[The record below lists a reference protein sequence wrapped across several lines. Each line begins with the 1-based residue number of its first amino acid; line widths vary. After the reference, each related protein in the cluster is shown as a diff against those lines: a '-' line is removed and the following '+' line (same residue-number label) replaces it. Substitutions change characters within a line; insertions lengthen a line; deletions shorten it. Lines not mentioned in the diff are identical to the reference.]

1 MLMTKSRYEIPN
13 FQIATLPQRHKN
25 EYPFY
30 LVFIKWAFGAFGRI
44 FPKAAAKAAFRIF
57 TTPRSRAVHRQTDKI
72 IESVHKFELDYGKTK
87 LQCYEWGIGEHI
99 VLLVHGWESR
109 GTALRGFV
117 PGLLAQG
124 FRVVTFDGPAHGDSG
139 GQRTN
144 LPEFAGAVK
153 TVLQHIGAVHG
164 IITHSF
170 GGSTTSF
177 ALAHLDNS
185 ISVEKL
191 VLIAVPA
198 STRKVVADFAKLI
211 NLPNR
216 ALQALKAMIH
226 ERLKGLHFHE
236 TDLIVSLGKAR
247 VGEVLVVH
255 DKFDPS
261 VPFES
266 AEDIFEKYDHANLLV
281 TQGHGHFLLM
291 KQPEVI
297 RRILNFINGS
307 EDGFSS

>member
-1 MLMTKSRYEIPN
+1 MEMTKFRYEIPN
-13 FQIATLPQRHKN
+13 FQLATLPQRHKN

-30 LVFIKWAFGAFGRI
+30 LIFVKWGFAILGRI
-44 FPKAAAKAAFRIF
+44 LPKIAANLAFRIF
-57 TTPRSRAVHRQTDKI
+57 TTPRQRAVHRRSDKVI
-72 IESVHKFELDYGKTK
+72 DSAKTFDVPYGKIMLK
-87 LQCYEWGIGEHI
+87 CYEWGSGERS

-117 PGLLAQG
+117 PGLVAAG
-124 FRVVTFDGPAHGDSG
+124 YRVIAFDGPAHGDSG

-144 LPEFAGAVK
+144 LPDFAGAVK
-153 TVLQHIGAVHG
+153 TVLQEIGRVHG

-177 ALAHLDNS
+177 ALAELDNS
-185 ISVEKL
+185 IAVEKL

-198 STRKVVADFAKLI
+198 STRKVVADFAKLVS
-211 NLPNR
+211 LPK
-216 ALQALKAMIH
+216 AAYGAMKAMINQ
-226 ERLKGLHFHE
+226 RLNGLHFQD
-236 TDLIVSLGKAR
+236 TDLLRSLGKAR
-247 VGEVLVVH
+247 VAEVLVVH

-261 VPFES
+261 VPFDS
-266 AEDIFEKYDHANLLV
+266 AEDIFEKYDHTSLLA

-297 RRILNFINGS
+297 HRILNFVNGF

>member
-1 MLMTKSRYEIPN
+1 MLMTKFRYEIPN
-13 FQIATLPQRHKN
+13 FQLATLPQRHKN

-30 LVFIKWAFGAFGRI
+30 LVFVKWGFAILGRI
-44 FPKAAAKAAFRIF
+44 LPKIAAKLAFRIF
-57 TTPRSRAVHRQTDKI
+57 TTPRLRAVHRRTDKV
-72 IESVHKFELDYGKTK
+72 IESAKTFDVSYGKITLK
-87 LQCYEWGIGEHI
+87 GYEWGIGDRI

-117 PGLLAQG
+117 PGLLAAG
-124 FRVVTFDGPAHGDSG
+124 FRVVAFDGPAHGDSG

-144 LPEFAGAVK
+144 LPDFAGAVK
-153 TVLQHIGAVHG
+153 TVLQKVGPVYG

-177 ALAHLDNS
+177 ALAELDNS
-185 ISVEKL
+185 MSVEKM

-211 NLPNR
+211 NLPKP
-216 ALQALKAMIH
+216 AFEALKNMIN
-226 ERLKGLHFHE
+226 ERLNGLRFHD
-236 TDLIVSLGKAR
+236 TDLIHSLGKAN
-247 VGEVLVVH
+247 VEDVLVVH

-261 VPFES
+261 VPFDS
-266 AEDIFEKYDHANLLV
+266 AEDIFEKYDKANLLV

-297 RRILNFINGS
+297 RRILNFMNGF
-307 EDGFSS
+307 EEGISS